1 MKMEEQ
7 LKLDYFYGDEPDNF
21 CFYRI
26 PKVLFTKAYFQDL
39 STDAKVLYGLML
51 DTMSSSRAN
60 RWVDNENRVYIQFS
74 IQRAM
79 AYLGCGK
86 DKAIKLFAELDS
98 RKGIGLIER
107 IDRGQGKADIIY
119 VKSFEISKDAE
130 DNARIKRIK
139 NRKRTKTTSGQNV
152 QKSENVQNPESG
164 DHIAAVEKTD
174 RSENQTTADS
184 GTVVGKADQSEKST
198 PFTTVKVAGKPD
210 RYDYPTSRSPE
221 NRPLEVGFSDPNNT
235 DHIKTDYMDHPSV
248 MSDPYGRED
257 GTERPAGYTAPIRL
271 TVKASGTGDDYRQ
284 EIKEGYVR
292 LLRDQVRYDE
302 LMRDDYYRYDRDM
315 IDGIINMIADIA
327 AFPSPTGTEWINS
340 REIPYETVKSRLTK
354 LNHETLTYA
363 IDSLRDNYSEV
374 RNKRAYLLTTIYNV
388 QDEMQFGFMSRVN
401 HDLYGKRQMGV

>member
-1 MKMEEQ
+1 MEEL

-51 DTMSSSRAN
+51 DTMSSSRMN
-60 RWVDNENRVYIQFS
+60 RWVDDENRVYIQFS

-86 DKAIKLFAELDS
+86 DKAIKLFAELDCK
-98 RKGIGLIER
+98 KGIGLIER

-139 NRKRTKTTSGQNV
+139 DRQRAKSTSGQNV
-152 QKSENVQNPESG
+152 QKLENVQNPETG
-164 DHIAAVEKTD
+164 DPVPAVAKTD
-174 RSENQTTADS
+174 RSENQTTAVS
-184 GTVVGKADQSEKST
+184 GSVVGNADQSDKST
-198 PFTTVKVAGKPD
+198 PFTTGKVAGKPD
-210 RYDYPTSRSPE
+210 RYDFPASGSLE
-221 NRPLEVGFSDPNNT
+221 SRPLEVGFSDPNNT
-235 DHIKTDYMDHPSV
+235 DHIKTDFSDHLSV
-248 MSDPYGRED
+248 MSEPYGRNER
-257 GTERPAGYTAPIRL
+257 TERPTGYTAPIRL
-271 TVKASGTGDDYRQ
+271 TVKAHATDGDYRQ
-284 EIKEGYVR
+284 EIKEGYIR

-302 LMRDDYYRYDRDM
+302 LLSDDYYRYDRDM
-315 IDGIINMIADIA
+315 IDGIINMIADIV

-363 IDSLRDNYSEV
+363 IDSLRDNYSEI
-374 RNKRAYLLTTIYNV
+374 RNKRAYLLTALYNA
-388 QDEMQFGFMSRVN
+388 QDEMQFGYMSRVN
-401 HDLYGKRQMGV
+401 HDFYGKRQMGV